1 MTNIS
6 EAENNYLSNQ
16 YSINP
21 RKGKKTGE
29 SEKAEGKNLA
39 SKVAQKTEEGGE
51 EEQEKEVLSTD
62 ETTTLHM
69 LFGSSKPEEMQF
81 YTKNKIDQ
89 ISKGHLLDLEG

>member
-1 MTNIS
+1 MKNIS
-6 EAENNYLSNQ
+6 EAENNYLKNQ

-21 RKGKKTGE
+21 KRNKQSQETSSRDQKSGQIQQ
-29 SEKAEGKNLA
+29 
-39 SKVAQKTEEGGE
+39 AQKGEGE
-51 EEQEKEVLSTD
+51 VDKQEKQVLSTD
-62 ETTTLHM
+62 ESTTLHM